1 MLEIVSKYT
10 TTMNIFHFRFTS
22 FTHYEMFNS
31 TSTAIYQKPKKRKY
45 EMNRTCDNTF
55 KPWDTR
61 RLAVTEP
68 IPELAPVTSAI
79 FPR

>member
-1 MLEIVSKYT
+1 
-10 TTMNIFHFRFTS
+10 MNIFLFRFTS
-22 FTHYEMFNS
+22 FKYYNEMF
-31 TSTAIYQKPKKRKY
+31 KKY
-45 EMNRTCDNTF
+45 FDFDNTF

>member
-1 MLEIVSKYT
+1 MLLFRIT
-10 TTMNIFHFRFTS
+10 LQFTTMNVFLFRFTS
-22 FTHYEMFNS
+22 FKYNNEMF
-31 TSTAIYQKPKKRKY
+31 KKY
-45 EMNRTCDNTF
+45 YFDCDNTF

-68 IPELAPVTSAI
+68 IPELAPVTSAT